1 MPSATLVTPSLE
13 TFLESIEVVK
23 STYSDSADYSIQYLV
38 SLLKRRQIR
47 NSRSCAIATAHLLSL
62 VVSKHQV
69 TDIARLIH
77 RVQEVGQQLT
87 DAQPKELAV
96 GNIVRR
102 VLGVIRDEAEEDR
115 GGEESLHNEAE
126 GEIPLTAKE
135 SEGSSLEQQVQ
146 STPFSTSRPLRHG
159 ATKDISTS
167 HGSVQNIKDDTS
179 AQYRV
184 LTLSAPSF
192 AAGTNQPLLKSM
204 FNLLSH
210 PVSSSSSPMV
220 TPGTQTPEGE
230 PSESINALAGDS
242 AARDLRA
249 EVVEAIEEIIE
260 ELNTADDQIAGYAL
274 DHVHSN
280 EIILT
285 HTASVTVQ
293 KFLLKA
299 AAKRKFTVIHAE
311 SYPNDHESVH
321 ATVTGSLKGN
331 SSGAGPDRFHKS
343 LTTAGI
349 TVILI
354 PDSAVFALMS
364 RVNKV
369 ILGTHAV
376 LANGS
381 LVAAVGSRSI
391 AKAASMHKTPVVVL
405 SAVYKLSPIY
415 PFSNDALIEYGD
427 TSKMFSNDDADLIER
442 VEVDNPLYDYV
453 PSELIDLYITNLPR
467 VNHALDAANIYS
479 LTVLHQLA
487 SRTTRNCVPAGCVP
501 PVQIHITGQGQSR
514 KPGLQREDLLV
525 RSMDFLKSAVAA
537 VGSVKGPPFP
547 YTFGDQVT
555 LDQSIWKIFNGVKR
569 EDKSDCSIFTFD
581 AVENKSRLPLA
592 RNAVRKL
599 RTLRHPGVVKV
610 LDTVEVLFLYETKD
624 LEPVLTRSQTDS
636 YIYIATERLV
646 PLQWPVRRKAL
657 SEETLKWGLFTIAV

>member
-1 MPSATLVTPSLE
+1 M
-13 TFLESIEVVK
+13 
-23 STYSDSADYSIQYLV
+23 
-38 SLLKRRQIR
+38 
-47 NSRSCAIATAHLLSL
+47 
-62 VVSKHQV
+62 
-69 TDIARLIH
+69 TDITRLIE
-77 RVQEVGQQLT
+77 RVQEVGQKLT

-115 GGEESLHNEAE
+115 EGEESLYSGAE
-126 GEIPLTAKE
+126 GESLLSREKGE
-135 SEGSSLEQQVQ
+135 NSSLERQAR
-146 STPFSTSRPLRHG
+146 STPFSTSGPLRHG
-159 ATKDISTS
+159 TVSSADSS
-167 HGSVQNIKDDTS
+167 NYNESVQNIKDDTS
-179 AQYRV
+179 AQQRTFS
-184 LTLSAPSF
+184 LLQPSF
-192 AAGTNQPLLKSM
+192 AAGTSQPILKSM

-210 PVSSSSSPMV
+210 PVSGSSSPAV
-220 TPGTQTPEGE
+220 TPGTQTPEGQ
-230 PSESINALAGDS
+230 SYHSINALAGSS

-285 HTASVTVQ
+285 YTASVTVQ

-311 SYPNDHESVH
+311 SYPNDHDSVH

-331 SSGAGPDRFHKS
+331 STGSGPDRFHKS

-381 LVAAVGSRSI
+381 LVAAAGSRSI

-427 TSKMFSNDDADLIER
+427 TSKMFTNEDNDLMER
-442 VEVDNPLYDYV
+442 VEVENPLYDYV
-453 PSELIDLYITNLPR
+453 PSDLIDLYITNL
-467 VNHALDAANIYS
+467 
-479 LTVLHQLA
+479 
-487 SRTTRNCVPAGCVP
+487 
-501 PVQIHITGQGQSR
+501 
-514 KPGLQREDLLV
+514 
-525 RSMDFLKSAVAA
+525 
-537 VGSVKGPPFP
+537 
-547 YTFGDQVT
+547 
-555 LDQSIWKIFNGVKR
+555 
-569 EDKSDCSIFTFD
+569 
-581 AVENKSRLPLA
+581 
-592 RNAVRKL
+592 
-599 RTLRHPGVVKV
+599 
-610 LDTVEVLFLYETKD
+610 
-624 LEPVLTRSQTDS
+624 
-636 YIYIATERLV
+636 
-646 PLQWPVRRKAL
+646 
-657 SEETLKWGLFTIAV
+657 

>member
-1 MPSATLVTPSLE
+1 M
-13 TFLESIEVVK
+13 
-23 STYSDSADYSIQYLV
+23 
-38 SLLKRRQIR
+38 
-47 NSRSCAIATAHLLSL
+47 
-62 VVSKHQV
+62 
-69 TDIARLIH
+69 TDIARLIK
-77 RVQEVGQQLT
+77 RVQEVGQKLT

-115 GGEESLHNEAE
+115 EGGESLHDEAE
-126 GEIPLTAKE
+126 GESPLTPKE
-135 SEGSSLEQQVQ
+135 VEVSSIEQQAR
-146 STPFSTSRPLRHG
+146 STPSLTSRPLQHG
-159 ATKDISTS
+159 AISSEDLSTS
-167 HGSVQNIKDDTS
+167 NERLPNTKDDTS
-179 AQYRV
+179 SQNRA
-184 LTLSAPSF
+184 LNLSPPLF
-192 AAGTNQPLLKSM
+192 AAGTSQPLLKSM
-204 FNLLSH
+204 FSLLSH
-210 PVSSSSSPMV
+210 PVSSSSTPTV
-220 TPGTQTPEGE
+220 TPGTQTPEDP
-230 PSESINALAGDS
+230 PSHSIHALVGGS

-285 HTASVTVQ
+285 YTASVTVQ

-311 SYPNDHESVH
+311 SYPNEHESVH

-331 SSGAGPDRFHKS
+331 SSGTGPDRFHRS

-381 LVAAVGSRSI
+381 LVAAAGSRSI

-427 TSKMFSNDDADLIER
+427 TSKMFSNEDADLIEK

-453 PSELIDLYITNLPR
+453 PSELIDLYITNL
-467 VNHALDAANIYS
+467 
-479 LTVLHQLA
+479 
-487 SRTTRNCVPAGCVP
+487 
-501 PVQIHITGQGQSR
+501 
-514 KPGLQREDLLV
+514 
-525 RSMDFLKSAVAA
+525 
-537 VGSVKGPPFP
+537 
-547 YTFGDQVT
+547 
-555 LDQSIWKIFNGVKR
+555 
-569 EDKSDCSIFTFD
+569 
-581 AVENKSRLPLA
+581 
-592 RNAVRKL
+592 
-599 RTLRHPGVVKV
+599 
-610 LDTVEVLFLYETKD
+610 
-624 LEPVLTRSQTDS
+624 
-636 YIYIATERLV
+636 
-646 PLQWPVRRKAL
+646 
-657 SEETLKWGLFTIAV
+657 

>member
-1 MPSATLVTPSLE
+1 M
-13 TFLESIEVVK
+13 
-23 STYSDSADYSIQYLV
+23 
-38 SLLKRRQIR
+38 
-47 NSRSCAIATAHLLSL
+47 
-62 VVSKHQV
+62 
-69 TDIARLIH
+69 TDIARLIE
-77 RVQEVGQQLT
+77 RVQEVGQKLT

-115 GGEESLHNEAE
+115 EGEEGLYSEAE
-126 GEIPLTAKE
+126 GESPPTPEKGE
-135 SEGSSLEQQVQ
+135 DSSLEQQARL
-146 STPFSTSRPLRHG
+146 TPSSTSNPLRHG
-159 ATKDISTS
+159 TIGSKDSSTYNESIQTIKYDIS
-167 HGSVQNIKDDTS
+167 
-179 AQYRV
+179 AQQRA
-184 LTLSAPSF
+184 LTLPQPSF
-192 AAGTNQPLLKSM
+192 AASTSQPLLKSM

-210 PVSSSSSPMV
+210 PVSSSSSPTA
-220 TPGTQTPEGE
+220 TPGTQTPEGQ
-230 PSESINALAGDS
+230 SSQSMNAFAGGS

-285 HTASVTVQ
+285 YTASVTVQ

-331 SSGAGPDRFHKS
+331 TSGSGPDRFHKS

-381 LVAAVGSRSI
+381 LVAAAGSRSV

-427 TSKMFSNDDADLIER
+427 TSKMFSNEDTDLMER
-442 VEVDNPLYDYV
+442 VEVENPLYDYV
-453 PSELIDLYITNLPR
+453 PSDLIDLYITNL
-467 VNHALDAANIYS
+467 
-479 LTVLHQLA
+479 
-487 SRTTRNCVPAGCVP
+487 
-501 PVQIHITGQGQSR
+501 
-514 KPGLQREDLLV
+514 
-525 RSMDFLKSAVAA
+525 
-537 VGSVKGPPFP
+537 
-547 YTFGDQVT
+547 
-555 LDQSIWKIFNGVKR
+555 
-569 EDKSDCSIFTFD
+569 
-581 AVENKSRLPLA
+581 
-592 RNAVRKL
+592 
-599 RTLRHPGVVKV
+599 
-610 LDTVEVLFLYETKD
+610 
-624 LEPVLTRSQTDS
+624 
-636 YIYIATERLV
+636 
-646 PLQWPVRRKAL
+646 
-657 SEETLKWGLFTIAV
+657 

>member
-1 MPSATLVTPSLE
+1 M
-13 TFLESIEVVK
+13 
-23 STYSDSADYSIQYLV
+23 
-38 SLLKRRQIR
+38 
-47 NSRSCAIATAHLLSL
+47 
-62 VVSKHQV
+62 
-69 TDIARLIH
+69 TDIARLIE
-77 RVQEVGQQLT
+77 RVQEVGQKLT

-115 GGEESLHNEAE
+115 EGEEGLYSEAE
-126 GEIPLTAKE
+126 GESPSTPEKAE
-135 SEGSSLEQQVQ
+135 DSSLEQQAHSAQ
-146 STPFSTSRPLRHG
+146 SSTSSPLRQG
-159 ATKDISTS
+159 AISSQDSSTYNES
-167 HGSVQNIKDDTS
+167 IQNIKYGTS
-179 AQYRV
+179 AQQRA
-184 LTLSAPSF
+184 LTLPQPSF
-192 AAGTNQPLLKSM
+192 AASTSQPLLKSM

-210 PVSSSSSPMV
+210 PVSSSSSPSA
-220 TPGTQTPEGE
+220 TPGTQTPVGQ
-230 PSESINALAGDS
+230 SSQSMNALAGGS

-285 HTASVTVQ
+285 YTASVTVQ

-331 SSGAGPDRFHKS
+331 SSGLGPDRFHRS

-381 LVAAVGSRSI
+381 LVAAAGSRSV

-427 TSKMFSNDDADLIER
+427 TSKMFSNEDTDLIER
-442 VEVDNPLYDYV
+442 VEVENPLYDYV
-453 PSELIDLYITNLPR
+453 PSDLIDLYITNL
-467 VNHALDAANIYS
+467 
-479 LTVLHQLA
+479 
-487 SRTTRNCVPAGCVP
+487 
-501 PVQIHITGQGQSR
+501 
-514 KPGLQREDLLV
+514 
-525 RSMDFLKSAVAA
+525 
-537 VGSVKGPPFP
+537 
-547 YTFGDQVT
+547 
-555 LDQSIWKIFNGVKR
+555 
-569 EDKSDCSIFTFD
+569 
-581 AVENKSRLPLA
+581 
-592 RNAVRKL
+592 
-599 RTLRHPGVVKV
+599 
-610 LDTVEVLFLYETKD
+610 
-624 LEPVLTRSQTDS
+624 
-636 YIYIATERLV
+636 
-646 PLQWPVRRKAL
+646 
-657 SEETLKWGLFTIAV
+657 